1 MASQRTSVKVTR
13 IIDVTAE
20 EIELIL
26 LRHFTNGIGAVNFEL
41 SSGPFLRGATI
52 IATTEESNK
61 TVEIS

>member
-20 EIELIL
+20 EIE
-26 LRHFTNGIGAVNFEL
+26 HFTNGIGAVNFEL